1 MKRSLRTNKA
11 PEPVGPYSQ
20 AIVFKDLIF
29 ISGQIGID
37 MESGKLVE
45 GIENQTH
52 RVMENIKNILKE
64 AGLNFDNVLKT
75 TIFLVNMADFPKVNE
90 IYSSYFKE
98 PYPAR
103 STIEVKSLPKGAL
116 IEIEVI
122 AGRW

>member
-1 MKRSLRTNKA
+1 MKRSLRTDKA
-11 PEPVGPYSQ
+11 PLPVGPYSQ
-20 AIVFKDLIF
+20 AIIFKDLIF

-52 RVMENIKNILKE
+52 RVMKNIKSILEE

-90 IYSSYFKE
+90 IYSSYLKE

-103 STIEVKSLPKGAL
+103 STVEVKSLPKGAL
-116 IEIEVI
+116 IEIEVV

>member
-1 MKRSLRTNKA
+1 MKKNFMTDKA
-11 PEPVGPYSQ
+11 PQPVGPYSQ
-20 AIVFKDLIF
+20 AISFKELIF

-37 MESGKLVE
+37 VKTGKLVD
-45 GIENQTH
+45 GIENQTQK
-52 RVMENIKNILKE
+52 VMENIKNILEE
-64 AGLNFDNVLKT
+64 AGLNFGNVLKT
-75 TIFLVNMADFPKVNE
+75 TIFLTNMADFPKVNE
-90 IYSSYFKE
+90 IYSSYLKE